1 MYDLTAY
8 MRAAILAQIPVDPTA
23 WDEPTLRAV
32 FHILPAP
39 PITFE
44 EWRTRMLATSPQ
56 EDTVNANDRF
66 IAFARELPDLLH
78 IN

>member
-1 MYDLTAY
+1 MYDLPAY
-8 MRAAILAQIPVDPTA
+8 MRAAILAQIPVDPSA

-39 PITFE
+39 PVTYE
-44 EWRTRMLATSPQ
+44 EWRTRMLASSPHQ
-56 EDTVNANDRF
+56 NMTESNDRF

>member
-1 MYDLTAY
+1 MYDQAAY
-8 MRAAILAQIPVDPTA
+8 MRAAILAQIPVDPTP

-32 FHILPAP
+32 FHILPTP

-44 EWRTRMLATSPQ
+44 EWRARMLTTEPQ
-56 EDTVNANDRF
+56 EDIVGSNDRF
-66 IAFARELPDLLH
+66 IAFARELPDLLN

>member
-1 MYDLTAY
+1 MYDQAAY

-23 WDEPTLRAV
+23 WDELTLRAV
-32 FHILPAP
+32 FHILSAP

-44 EWRTRMLATSPQ
+44 EWLARMLATPPQ
-56 EDTVNANDRF
+56 EDAVNANERF
-66 IAFARELPDLLH
+66 IAFARELSDLLN